1 MITRLGTL
9 NSPGCAVSAIQAPS
23 GMLRLALHMYQDS
36 APKCKYNTADS
47 VCALLGLLKG
57 S

>member
-9 NSPGCAVSAIQAPS
+9 SSPGCAVSAIQAPS